1 MADVTKLRAKHA
13 ELAQKAREGDKT
25 AFTDKAKVM
34 LEIRE
39 IERDENRKGKASLQ
53 QEYVRKF
60 DNETPVVLEAGA
72 APTTLRAHHEKRLGV
87 RG

>member
-1 MADVTKLRAKHA
+1 MAEVTKLRAKYD
-13 ELAQKAREGDKT
+13 ELAEKARNGDAQ
-25 AFTDKAKVM
+25 AFKDKAKAM
-34 LEIRE
+34 QEIRE
-39 IERDENRKGKASLQ
+39 HERAENRKGKASLQ

-60 DNETPVVLEAGA
+60 DDETPVVLEAGA